1 MEFQAPDINLWT
13 VLPLLVVGVT
23 ALAVLLLGVLPDQ
36 PGVKRPLTV
45 SLSGLLVAAGATK
58 LMVFVKAPPSFGGM
72 LLSDVAAAVF
82 GLMFLSAAAVAIVLA
97 ADHLVSDGA
106 EAGECFA
113 LLLLATVGMMLM
125 ASGGHLVIIF
135 LGLEMMSIALYILSG
150 LAGSWDRGSNE
161 AALKYLLLG
170 GFATGFLLYGM
181 AFLYGGTGTL
191 HLATMKN
198 VVSGGGAEHGFLNL
212 GLGLVTIGL
221 GFKVA
226 LVPFHMWAP
235 DVYEGA
241 PAPVTAFM
249 SVGAKVAG
257 FAAILRL
264 FDVALVGVAD
274 VWRPTW
280 TTLSVLT
287 MVVGNITA
295 LSQTSV
301 KRMLAYSSI
310 AHAGYLAVGVAAGAV
325 VGMQAVIYYAW
336 AYTFMNLGAFVVVT
350 AVGAPAD
357 RLVLNDLKG
366 LAKRS
371 PGYAAAMALFMF
383 ALTGIPPLSGFVGK
397 WLLLVG
403 AVEANLLPL
412 AVVMVLASAVGAFY
426 YLRVVVFMYMSEPL
440 QPDERPVEG
449 CCCRWALRFCVL
461 LTILLSWPIGLWIM
475 GYCDWAA
482 KTLAGG

>member
-1 MEFQAPDINLWT
+1 MEFQAPDINLLT
-13 VLPLLVVGVT
+13 ILPLAVVGVT
-23 ALAVLLLGVLPDQ
+23 AMVVLLLGVLPDA
-36 PGVKRPLTV
+36 PGVKRPLAA
-45 SLSGLLVAAGATK
+45 SLLGLLVAAGATK
-58 LMVFVKAPPSFGGM
+58 LAMFLNAPSAFGGM
-72 LLSDVAAAVF
+72 LLSDFAGGIL
-82 GLMFLSAAAVAIVLA
+82 GLVFLSTAAVAIALA
-97 ADHLVSDGA
+97 ADHLVSDGG

-113 LLLLATVGMMLM
+113 LLLLSTAGMMLM
-125 ASGGHLVIIF
+125 ASGGHLVVIF
-135 LGLEMMSIALYILSG
+135 LGLETMSIALYILAG

-191 HLATMKN
+191 DLGTMKT
-198 VVSGGGAEHGFLNL
+198 VVSGGGAEKGFLNL
-212 GLGLVTIGL
+212 GIALVTIGL

-241 PAPVTAFM
+241 PAPITAFM

-257 FAAILRL
+257 FAAVLRI
-264 FDVALVGVAD
+264 FDVALLGTAE
-274 VWRPTW
+274 VWRPVW
-280 TTLSVLT
+280 IGLAVIT
-287 MVVGNITA
+287 MIVGNVTA
-295 LSQTSV
+295 LAQTSL

-310 AHAGYLAVGVAAGAV
+310 AHAGYLAVGVAAGTI

-336 AYTFMNLGAFVVVT
+336 AYAFMNLGAFVVIA
-350 AVGAPAD
+350 AVGAPDD
-357 RLVLNDLKG
+357 RLTLNDLKG

-403 AVEANLLPL
+403 AVEANLVPL

-440 QPDERPVEG
+440 QASEEDVKG
-449 CCCRWALRFCVL
+449 CYSKWALRFCVL

-475 GYCDWAA
+475 GFCDRAA
-482 KTLAGG
+482 KALAGG